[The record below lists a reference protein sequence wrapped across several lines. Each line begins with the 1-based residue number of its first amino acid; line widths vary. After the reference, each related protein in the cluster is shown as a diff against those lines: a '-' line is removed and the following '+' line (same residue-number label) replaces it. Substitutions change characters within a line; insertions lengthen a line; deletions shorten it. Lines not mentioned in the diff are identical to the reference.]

1 MVKVQAS
8 NSCFYFP
15 YGPSHAWSMRQSTQQ
30 PRVLYWRLS
39 DFKWLCATG
48 PIKWDW
54 ENLLIVDSVVESG
67 RFIELV
73 SETLRLSDDARGARY
88 LADFLAAWSASSF
101 DLTFSK
107 ILLRRP
113 FLTSAVFSL
122 IVLWGISDMAGVE
135 YSNGGSASNGISSLL
150 VIIGITGVIFPESRP
165 GNIESLSA
173 VAAAVLCCCWWRGC
187 WLAPWAK
194 WPEKKRMLQIKTNK
208 QTKLIELSNN

>member
-1 MVKVQAS
+1 MENLEKKPDFQ
-8 NSCFYFP
+8 NFL
-15 YGPSHAWSMRQSTQQ
+15 H
-30 PRVLYWRLS
+30 
-39 DFKWLCATG
+39 FKWLCATG
-48 PIKWDW
+48 SIKWDW
-54 ENLLIVDSVVESG
+54 ENLLIVDSVVERG

-173 VAAAVLCCCWWRGC
+173 VAAAVLSCCWWRGC

-194 WPEKKRMLQIKTNK
+194 WPGKKRMLQIKTNK
-208 QTKLIELSNN
+208 QNS